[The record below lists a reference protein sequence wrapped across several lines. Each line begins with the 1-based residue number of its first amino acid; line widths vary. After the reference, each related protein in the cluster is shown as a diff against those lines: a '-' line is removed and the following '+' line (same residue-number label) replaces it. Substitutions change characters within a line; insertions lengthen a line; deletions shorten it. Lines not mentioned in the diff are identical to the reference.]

1 MTENSLK
8 FGAFFCVLKE
18 LVRFLPDEQR
28 SKLRLAMDK
37 RVSDMKNDPDSDPV
51 DVQTFENYI
60 NKLINR

>member
-1 MTENSLK
+1 MTEDSLK

-37 RVSDMKNDPDSDPV
+37 RVSDMKNDPDNDPV

-60 NKLINR
+60 NKLVNR